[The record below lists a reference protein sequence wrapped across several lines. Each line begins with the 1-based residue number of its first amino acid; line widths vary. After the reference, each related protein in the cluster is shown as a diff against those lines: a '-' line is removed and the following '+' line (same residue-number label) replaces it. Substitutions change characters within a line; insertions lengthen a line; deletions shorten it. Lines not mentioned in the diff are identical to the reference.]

1 MMKKTFFFFAAAA
14 LSFAACT
21 KTGNGTSTEGSTPE
35 PELMPVTVQFSG
47 VATKAESGNP
57 ENDVNTLQVVL
68 YRVNGDTKTYESYY
82 NFDPTA
88 MNGTI
93 YIDKNKA
100 ADKYLIAAYANQ
112 ETLTEAT
119 VLEDWS
125 LFSEEESGDF
135 QMYGE
140 WFKNAS
146 ELTANISI
154 ALNRQCSK
162 VTVNKIT
169 LDWTNSANNYK
180 TFKLKSMYLMDAEG
194 VFANVHTLT
203 DAIKTAN
210 PWLNKNGYKTN
221 GQDAFLYAQINSVE
235 VTESVPYNT
244 AHVFYGYI
252 SDLST
257 HNETSTWTESGTRL
271 VIEAEFDGETCYYAV
286 PLRKDEVTTPYRNK
300 HFVFENIT
308 ITKPGA
314 SAPYE
319 ELVDETSISVSFS
332 VAEWDTVNHGEFII
346 E

>member
-1 MMKKTFFFFAAAA
+1 MKKTLFFFAAAA
-14 LSFAACT
+14 LSCAACT
-21 KTGNGTSTEGSTPE
+21 KTENGPCIEQVTPDSE
-35 PELMPVTVQFSG
+35 MVPVTLQFSG
-47 VATKAESGNP
+47 AVTKADSENP
-57 ENDVNTLQVVL
+57 ENKVNTLQVVL

-82 NFDPTA
+82 SFDPAA
-88 MNGTI
+88 MSGTI

-100 ADKYLIAAYANQ
+100 AEKYLIAAYANQ

-119 VLEDWS
+119 YNEDWS
-125 LFSEEESGDF
+125 LFSKESSGNF

-140 WFKNAS
+140 WFKAAS
-146 ELTANISI
+146 ELTSSINI

-162 VTVNKIT
+162 VTVNKVT

-210 PWLNKNGYKTN
+210 PWLNMNGYKN
-221 GQDAFLYAQINSVE
+221 NSQDAFLYTQINSVE

-257 HNETSTWTESGTRL
+257 YNKTSTWAESGTRL

-286 PLRKDEVTTPYRNK
+286 SLRKDGVATPYRNK
-300 HFVFENIT
+300 HFVFDNIT

-319 ELVDETSISVSFS
+319 ELVDETSITVSFN

>member
-1 MMKKTFFFFAAAA
+1 MKKTLFIFSAAAI
-14 LSFAACT
+14 SFAACT
-21 KTGNGTSTEGSTPE
+21 KTENGPCTVQTQQDSEVT
-35 PELMPVTVQFSG
+35 PVTVQFSG
-47 VATKAESGNP
+47 AATKADAENP
-57 ENDVNTLQVVL
+57 ESKVNTLQVVL

-82 NFDPTA
+82 SFDPTA
-88 MNGTI
+88 MSGTI

-100 ADKYLIAAYANQ
+100 AEKYLIAAYANQ

-119 VLEDWS
+119 INGDWS
-125 LFSEEESGDF
+125 IFSEEKSGDF

-140 WFKNAS
+140 WFKSSS

-162 VTVNKIT
+162 VTVKKVT

-180 TFKLKSMYLMDAEG
+180 SFKLKSMYLMDAVG

-210 PWLNKNGYKTN
+210 PWLNKNGYSTN
-221 GQDAFLYAQINSVE
+221 DQDALLYKQINSVE
-235 VTESVPYNT
+235 VTESTPYST

-257 HNETSTWTESGTRL
+257 YNKTSTWAESGTRL

-286 PLRKDEVTTPYRNK
+286 PLQKDGITTPYRNK
-300 HFVFENIT
+300 HFVFDNIT

-314 SAPYE
+314 PAPYE
-319 ELVDETSISVSFS
+319 DLVDETGISVSFS
-332 VAEWDTVNHGEFII
+332 VAEWDTVNHGEVTI